1 VRFGK
6 GAWFVATL
14 AFAACSESETEP
26 VSRVREPVEAFQ
38 RGVYYDIGFAPAPS
52 FAALRAQ
59 RPAASDF
66 QIVESMSREL
76 ATLGLPSWS
85 SGAIM
90 LPALSGVNG
99 VPLRAPLP
107 ADSALRFSCGATLI
121 SPSYVVTA
129 GHCVTL
135 DGDVTALK
143 LTMYRPTAALAES
156 YLAST
161 VLSGDF
167 PLYTHPVLDA
177 ADGYLVDEYA
187 CSVVSRC
194 YDQNVAC
201 ADSGADVALLRCD
214 GAPGQK
220 YGYSNVMRDNPTGL
234 EALVVWKHELYDMG
248 ENPVRQDL
256 VDHYMRRGSGYAQ
269 NYHYFEQGN
278 QLLPLRSIPW
288 SDGSL
293 PRFLDARS
301 ADLYGCH
308 GTSGSGM
315 FARMPGSAEFR
326 LAGTVAV
333 GTADIS
339 EYLCGHVPSL
349 SGSPAGPGVVG
360 FRARWQPATF
370 LASFESTIDQD
381 CKTRG
386 EIERDLEGLPFDPGS
401 HQIASVF
408 SHLDCAIS
416 DFAADGSRRTPP
428 ALGAYADRQIDDPGT
443 GTEHLAQGFAL
454 EAGADYRFGVQVETF
469 GACSTSDC
477 GHLELRHGAVT
488 ATLPLPLVP
497 AMTSAVT
504 LFSSEVTGP
513 VELGVRNVGIQ
524 RGLSSLVL
532 IREGQVNSFDALED
546 RLEASL
552 SVLADNGDVRAGG
565 LPMRFV
571 GDGSV
576 GFAARLEPG
585 ERMSLLRQAL
595 PAGRRFTLR
604 IGTTDFTDLA
614 CGLLDTQGF
623 RESTVPCSSV
633 VVLDDREG
641 TEGRL
646 GVYLELP
653 TTATTAREIR
663 YVAVASDA
671 ARDADADAVPDVL
684 DNCPSDWNPS
694 QLECLEIP
702 PDPAGGAGGEAGA
715 ATPEAGGEGGRPL
728 VAGAG
733 GDAGGDAGG
742 NAEPAGGG
750 GATTDAGR
758 SGSGA
763 GDGGEESV
771 DQGGAS
777 GFAGA
782 DPTPG
787 AGVGGET
794 STPPGE
800 GGQAATPPL
809 GGSAGSAGSGGS
821 AGSAAKKSTGC
832 DCSTTSTGRDA
843 RGIGLFLL
851 GVLALTRRRRE
862 RSRETSTTL
871 RAAVARPA

>member
-1 VRFGK
+1 
-6 GAWFVATL
+6 
-14 AFAACSESETEP
+14 
-26 VSRVREPVEAFQ
+26 VREPVEAFQ
-38 RGVYYDIGFAPAPS
+38 RGVYYDIGFAPAAS
-52 FAALRAQ
+52 FAALRGA
-59 RPAASDF
+59 RPSASDF
-66 QIVESMSREL
+66 EIVESLSREL

-85 SGAIM
+85 SGALT
-90 LPALSGVNG
+90 LPALNGVNG
-99 VPLRAPLP
+99 TPLRAPLP
-107 ADSALRFSCGATLI
+107 ADSAVRFSCGATLI
-121 SPSYVVTA
+121 SPSYAVTA

-135 DGDVTALK
+135 DGDVTAIK
-143 LTMYRPTAALAES
+143 LTLYRPTAALAEA
-156 YLAST
+156 YLPST
-161 VLSGDF
+161 VLSGNF
-167 PLYTHPVLDA
+167 PLYTHPMLDA
-177 ADGYLVDEYA
+177 EDGYLFDEYA

-194 YDQNVAC
+194 YDQNLAC

-214 GAPGQK
+214 GAPGEK
-220 YGYSNVMRDNPTGL
+220 YGYSNVLRDNPTGL

-288 SDGSL
+288 SNGSV

-315 FARMPGSAEFR
+315 FARTAGSAEFR
-326 LAGTVAV
+326 LAGAV
-333 GTADIS
+333 STGTADIGD
-339 EYLCGHVPSL
+339 YLCGHVPSL
-349 SGSPAGPGVVG
+349 SGMAAGPGVVG

-370 LASFESTIDQD
+370 LASFESAIDQD

-386 EIERDLEGLPFDPGS
+386 AIARDLDGLPFAPGS
-401 HQIASVF
+401 HRVASVF

-428 ALGAYADRQIDDPGT
+428 ALGAYVDRQIDDPGT
-443 GTEHLAQGFAL
+443 GAEHIAQGFAL

-504 LFSSEVTGP
+504 LFSSETSRP
-513 VELGVRNVGIQ
+513 IELGVRNVGIQ

-623 RESTVPCSSV
+623 RAITGPCSSV

-653 TTATTAREIR
+653 VTATTAREIR

-684 DNCPSDWNPS
+684 DNCPNAWNPA

-702 PDPAGGAGGEAGA
+702 PDPAAGAGGEAGA
-715 ATPEAGGEGGRPL
+715 STTEAGGEGGQRL
-728 VAGAG
+728 IAGAG
-733 GDAGGDAGG
+733 GEAGGHTVQPPG
-742 NAEPAGGG
+742 EG
-750 GATTDAGR
+750 GATAQGGT
-758 SGSGA
+758 SGGEA
-763 GDGGEESV
+763 GDGGAENHG
-771 DQGGAS
+771 QGGES
-777 GFAGA
+777 GVAGA
-782 DPTPG
+782 NATPS
-787 AGVGGET
+787 AGEGGET
-794 STPPGE
+794 STPPAE
-800 GGQAATPPL
+800 GGQNTTPPL
-809 GGSAGSAGSGGS
+809 GGSAGSSAGAGQAGEGGS
-821 AGSAAKKSTGC
+821 KSAAKKSSGC
-832 DCSTTSTGRDA
+832 DCRTSREQ
-843 RGIGLFLL
+843 RGTSGLGVFLL
-851 GVLALTRRRRE
+851 GLLALTRRRRE
-862 RSRETSTTL
+862 RAREAWKPLT
-871 RAAVARPA
+871 VVRPD